1 MKVSKYFKLP
11 EELKRRFEY
20 LRDCFHLSATD
31 ILTTMIQRWV
41 EENEKQIRLDSFV
54 KAENGTTINII
65 HPETVHIAVFQ
76 KAELVVAREELQR
89 LLGILQRAQ
98 DSQFKHET
106 KVQLAQALKKF
117 EPIYRHTR
125 DPELEALIRQV
136 EERL

>member
-20 LRDCFHLSATD
+20 LLDCFHLSATD
-31 ILTTMIQRWV
+31 ILTPMIQRWV

-65 HPETVHIAVFQ
+65 QPETVHIAVFQ

-89 LLGILQRAQ
+89 LLGILERTE

-117 EPIYRHTR
+117 EPIYHQTR

-136 EERL
+136 EETL